1 LALEPIFSKIEKQ
14 SSSSDYAVAKPNN
27 LSVQNNNLS
36 PQPGSLS
43 IPSNIPDKE
52 KSSNQIAHRPVKR
65 MPGKEAFVIP
75 SITEALK
82 DSSEIKEYKTNIPN
96 SASQKQIQE
105 NSFTQEQLV
114 EVWKNFTERIDAP
127 QLKSALSCRFP
138 LLQENWLISYDLDN
152 ELQNQ
157 RITLEWKPQLLGY
170 LRQNLRNEKIE
181 IEFKI
186 LDIVDN
192 TSSIPYT
199 DAEKWEVLAQKYPAL
214 VSLKNRF
221 GLDFQ

>member
-1 LALEPIFSKIEKQ
+1 LVLEPIFSKIEKQ
-14 SSSSDYAVAKPNN
+14 SSQAGNIVAQPNISSAQSNN
-27 LSVQNNNLS
+27 LTAQS
-36 PQPGSLS
+36 GSLTAPP
-43 IPSNIPDKE
+43 ITQKFP
-52 KSSNQIAHRPVKR
+52 NQIAHRPVKR

-75 SITEALK
+75 SISEALK
-82 DSSEIKEYKTNIPN
+82 DSSEIKENITSIPN
-96 SASQKQIQE
+96 IASQKQIQE
-105 NSFTQEQLV
+105 NPFTQEQLV

-127 QLKSALSCRFP
+127 QLKSALSCRLP

-170 LRQNLRNEKIE
+170 LRQMLVNEKIE
-181 IEFKI
+181 IVFKI

-192 TSSIPYT
+192 TTSIPYT

-214 VSLKNRF
+214 ISLKNRF